1 MWDLSPPLV
10 VEETERSKHGEQHEP
25 HRGDSEKDAQ
35 SPSILF
41 LWGWKGGDG
50 QIRVETAP
58 LETPEK
64 GDGPV

>member
-25 HRGDSEKDAQ
+25 HRGDSEEDAQ

-41 LWGWKGGDG
+41 LWG
-50 QIRVETAP
+50 
-58 LETPEK
+58 
-64 GDGPV
+64 